1 MNLLSDMRLKWYDDT
16 SLALDDRR
24 EIVEIFMDSIGV
36 TRDVA
41 VDMFEILL
49 MAKADDIALTREE
62 IKKQILDLR
71 EKRGVKD
78 TKKGLTDR
86 NIQIWLKFFRDIEF
100 IERIGRRYVFKGNK
114 KPSDVFIENTK
125 PEIID
130 KTVDYVHRLLGELE
144 NRYDINKPANS
155 K

>member
-1 MNLLSDMRLKWYDDT
+1 MNLLSDMRLKWYADT